1 MRLTGAISP
10 AIAANTNDWSPAGL
24 DTTEIIRV
32 TVSGT
37 YDLTGIVA
45 AARGRTIVLLVLSGT
60 LTLKHASVSSTAG
73 NRFEIGADQVI
84 SAGAGVLLCYDQ
96 VSTAWR
102 ALRLP
107 TTIANDAVTNAM
119 LANMATM
126 TIKGN
131 NTGGT
136 ADPIDLSVAQV
147 QAMLLPNDTVT
158 NAMLAN
164 MATLTLK
171 GNNTGGAA
179 DPADLTVAQVK
190 TMLGLPT
197 YVWVPVPK
205 NATTSRTTTVK
216 SIDPDLQFAMAANT
230 RYRIRLRILYTGGG
244 TADFSFRLTGPTSP
258 TTVVVRGYY
267 FLASAKTTDVHYR
280 QTALETDLSLDAS
293 FSDNVE
299 IFIDAFV
306 ENGANAGTFGLSWAT
321 ATGSGT
327 TSVRIGSYLEYL
339 VG

>member
-10 AIAANTNDWSPAGL
+10 TIAANTNDWSPVGFE
-24 DTTEIIRV
+24 TTEVIRV
-32 TVSGT
+32 TVSGSF
-37 YDLTGIVA
+37 DLTGIVA
-45 AARGRTIVLLVLSGT
+45 AARGRTVALLVLSGT
-60 LTLKHASVSSTAG
+60 LTLKHASGSSVVG
-73 NRFEIGADQVI
+73 NRFELGSDQVVP
-84 SAGAGVLLCYDQ
+84 AGAGVLLYYDQ

-102 ALRLP
+102 AMRLP
-107 TTIANDAVTNAM
+107 HTIANDAITNAM

-126 TIKGN
+126 TI
-131 NTGGT
+131 
-136 ADPIDLSVAQV
+136 
-147 QAMLLPNDTVT
+147 
-158 NAMLAN
+158 
-164 MATLTLK
+164 K

-190 TMLGLPT
+190 TMLELPT
-197 YVWVPVPK
+197 YVWVPVLK
-205 NATTSRTTTVK
+205 NATTSRTTTIK

-244 TADFSFRLTGPTSP
+244 TADFAFRLTGPTFP

-267 FLASAKTTDVHYR
+267 FLASANTTDVHYR
-280 QTALETDLSLDAS
+280 QTSLQTDLTLDATS
-293 FSDNVE
+293 SSDVE

-306 ENGANAGTFGLSWAT
+306 QSGANAGTFGLSWAT
-321 ATGSGT
+321 ASGSGT